1 MAAASSQEGLE
12 EELTCPICLQI
23 FSDPVILGCN
33 HSFCRDCIEKTWK
46 ELNSEIYSCPE
57 CEAEFLEK
65 PCLEDN
71 VKLANIAQ
79 IYRNHDISLDPLPCN
94 YCTDDPQPAV
104 KTCLKCEA
112 SMCLQHLKPHTEN
125 PVFKNHP
132 LVDAAE
138 DIALWK
144 CNEHNKLLEIY
155 CMDDEVCICTFCTV
169 VGQHK
174 KHNCTSI
181 DEGEKELRA
190 RLQQR
195 MDMMQQNLDA
205 AKVCLSHFQDE
216 KQKAEDTIKDVKGN
230 IREKYDG
237 LRKMIRREEKDAFQ
251 FLDQQESRVTGS
263 IDNQLSMLE
272 SRIETFKMFLND
284 LTKLADEKEE
294 VIFIQRLSEW
304 SEPFSSPPPPPT
316 LETPKL
322 EELSR
327 WIQRHCMECLQKEK
341 NRNLMITL
349 YGSSPILD
357 PNTAFP
363 NLILSDNNKT
373 VQRTEEKQLYPD
385 NPDRFDFF
393 PQVLCSEG
401 VSMGRCYWEVQIK
414 GDGRWGLG
422 VCYKSLN
429 RRGRDIAY
437 SLGMNEKSWSIY
449 SWSRSLTGWHNR
461 NGIKLTSAQP
471 SRVGVFV
478 DFEAGIISFY
488 NVSCNNLTLLHTFQQ
503 QTFIEPLCPTLGS
516 YDNDILLSL
525 CELN

>member
-181 DEGEKELRA
+181 DEGEKELRVSVLINVI
-190 RLQQR
+190 RRCIKCKDYYYYYL
-195 MDMMQQNLDA
+195 LLFFFCTLLLL
-205 AKVCLSHFQDE
+205 K
-216 KQKAEDTIKDVKGN
+216 DTIKDVKGN

-294 VIFIQRLSEW
+294 VIFIQV
-304 SEPFSSPPPPPT
+304 
-316 LETPKL
+316 
-322 EELSR
+322 
-327 WIQRHCMECLQKEK
+327 
-341 NRNLMITL
+341 ITL
-349 YGSSPILD
+349 RTLLALISMVPYSMGFYLVYFGFLLLFTDGSSPILD

-516 YDNDILLSL
+516 YDNDILIYYKM
-525 CELN
+525 N

>member
-181 DEGEKELRA
+181 DEGEKELR
-190 RLQQR
+190 
-195 MDMMQQNLDA
+195 
-205 AKVCLSHFQDE
+205 VC
-216 KQKAEDTIKDVKGN
+216 
-230 IREKYDG
+230 
-237 LRKMIRREEKDAFQ
+237 MIRREEKDAFQ

-294 VIFIQRLSEW
+294 VIFIQSLYLLQRLSPQVDI
-304 SEPFSSPPPPPT
+304 SKCFIGYTVKCAFCRVPYSMGFYLVYFGFLLLFT
-316 LETPKL
+316 D
-322 EELSR
+322 
-327 WIQRHCMECLQKEK
+327 
-341 NRNLMITL
+341 
-349 YGSSPILD
+349 GSSPILD

-503 QTFIEPLCPTLGS
+503 QTFIEPLCPTLGIS
-516 YDNDILLSL
+516 HRTKCLLP
-525 CELN
+525 